1 MLGKLLMSVVIAG
14 CVSLPAHSGTLEGE
28 VVGVS
33 DGDTLTVLL
42 ADKRQAKIRLAQ
54 IDAPEKKQD
63 FGQAAKQSLSDMAYK
78 KHVSV
83 EYKEEDR
90 YGRVIGKVMVDG
102 LDVNLEQ
109 VKKGMAWVYRQYA
122 DDQAYFSA
130 EDVAKNQSIGIWSQP
145 APTPP
150 WEFRNGK
157 KEDAATPAPP
167 VAEPATPKADVS
179 DGKSESSGLS
189 CSSGKRFCKQMD
201 SCEEATFY
209 LNKCGVKRLDGD
221 HDGVP
226 CESLC

>member
-1 MLGKLLMSVVIAG
+1 MLRKLLMAAFIAG
-14 CVSLPAHSGTLEGE
+14 CLSVPAHAGTLEGV

-42 ADKRQAKIRLAQ
+42 EDKRQAKIRLAQ

-78 KHVSV
+78 KQVSV

-90 YGRVIGKVMVDG
+90 YGRVVGKVIVDG

-122 DDQAYFSA
+122 DDQVYFSA

-145 APTPP
+145 EPTPP

-157 KEDAATPAPP
+157 KEDATTPAPP
-167 VAEPATPKADVS
+167 VAEPATPKADVAG
-179 DGKSESSGLS
+179 GKSESSGLS
-189 CSSGKRFCKQMD
+189 CSGKRFCKQMN

-209 LNKCGVKRLDGD
+209 LNKCGVNRLDGD